1 MTAATKTRMSV
12 NECLAW
18 AQAHPGRYYLV
29 VDPDKPLVVHHARA
43 SGETIHT
50 RVVTQG
56 TVELDP
62 PGLAVALADFYAS

>member
-1 MTAATKTRMSV
+1 
-12 NECLAW
+12 
-18 AQAHPGRYYLV
+18 
-29 VDPDKPLVVHHARA
+29 VVHHARA